1 MRFRR
6 LKLLVALAVYSVTT
20 PVLADT
26 TEQARQLLRDF
37 LGAADSYT
45 AVFDQQHIDDE
56 GKLLEKSNGE
66 FWLQRPG
73 RFRWSY
79 LAPLERLIISDAN
92 RIWLYDPDLDQVTV
106 RNADGA
112 LDQTPAGLLVSG
124 EELLDAYDIS
134 LGETSSSLQMVKLVP
149 LRGQGG
155 QSDFLLIELGLR
167 DNILQRLV
175 LQDRFGQQTRI
186 DFYDTRLNPSLDE
199 DLFTFEVPAG
209 IDVIDQTGM

>member
-20 PVLADT
+20 PVFADT

-79 LAPLERLIISDAN
+79 LAPLERLIISDAD

-112 LDQTPAGLLVSG
+112 LEQTPAGLLVSG

-134 LGETSSSLQMVKLVP
+134 LGEISSSLQTVNLVP
-149 LRGQGG
+149 LRGQVG

-175 LQDRFGQQTRI
+175 LHDRFGQQTRI

-199 DLFTFEVPAG
+199 DLFTFEVAAG